1 MLGIRDADHAE
12 YDPDV
17 STPLITPVSCP
28 IPGRPEGAPKLS
40 GKLKI
45 AVHPDSLAFRIYRR
59 GEVEEE
65 FFCNYE
71 LNPAFRAG
79 IDTGGLRVVGRGENG
94 EARIVELPSSRFF
107 VATLFLPQLA
117 SRRGRPH
124 PLITAYL
131 EAVLSF
137 RGPTRKI

>member
-1 MLGIRDADHAE
+1 MLDIGDAEHAE
-12 YDPDV
+12 YGPDV

-28 IPGRPEGAPKLS
+28 VPGGPEGAPKLS

-45 AVHPDSLAFRIYRR
+45 RVHPDSLAFRIYRR
-59 GEVEEE
+59 REVKEE
-65 FFCNYE
+65 FFCNFE
-71 LNPAFRAG
+71 LNRAFQAR
-79 IDTGGLRVVGRGENG
+79 IDTGGLRVVGQGENG
-94 EARIVELPSSRFF
+94 DARIVELPRSRFF

-117 SRRGRPH
+117 SRRGRSH